1 MSVTVKQ
8 IAELA
13 GVSRGTVD
21 RALNGRGNVRPEIEK
36 KILEIAREMGY
47 TPNRAGKAL
56 AYQRKNLSFGIII
69 ALAIAIHNI
78 PEGMAVSLPIYHATG
93 NKKKAFYYSAI
104 SGLAEPLGAIIGAL
118 FLLPFMGDLTLAITF
133 AFVAGIMVFISLDE
147 LLPASKNYG
156 EAHDSLYGLILGM
169 VVIAFSL
176 LILNH

>member
-1 MSVTVKQ
+1 M
-8 IAELA
+8 
-13 GVSRGTVD
+13 
-21 RALNGRGNVRPEIEK
+21 
-36 KILEIAREMGY
+36 
-47 TPNRAGKAL
+47 
-56 AYQRKNLSFGIII
+56 III
-69 ALAIAIHNI
+69 ADIVVGKLRIVGDNTSRSCLVTCVAVTVHNI

>member
-56 AYQRKNLSFGIII
+56 AYQRKNLSFGIIANADGNEFFDDLKVDVGFKESQFDFSHGVVDV
-69 ALAIAIHNI
+69 AL
-78 PEGMAVSLPIYHATG
+78 GDDS
-93 NKKKAFYYSAI
+93 FSA
-104 SGLAEPLGAIIGAL
+104 E
-118 FLLPFMGDLTLAITF
+118 FLKCTLKF
-133 AFVAGIMVFISLDE
+133 FG
-147 LLPASKNYG
+147 K
-156 EAHDSLYGLILGM
+156 
-169 VVIAFSL
+169 
-176 LILNH
+176 

>member
-56 AYQRKNLSFGIII
+56 AYQRKNLSFGIIANADGNEFFDEVMHGAQTAIEEYADFGITLQI
-69 ALAIAIHNI
+69 AGGRRYDVTQQL
-78 PEGMAVSLPIYHATG
+78 EQ
-93 NKKKAFYYSAI
+93 
-104 SGLAEPLGAIIGAL
+104 LGEQ
-118 FLLPFMGDLTLAITF
+118 LTEAS
-133 AFVAGIMVFISLDE
+133 VQAGICVIGGAGVLEHCQDLLDSQE
-147 LLPASKNYG
+147 
-156 EAHDSLYGLILGM
+156 
-169 VVIAFSL
+169 SL
-176 LILNH
+176 L